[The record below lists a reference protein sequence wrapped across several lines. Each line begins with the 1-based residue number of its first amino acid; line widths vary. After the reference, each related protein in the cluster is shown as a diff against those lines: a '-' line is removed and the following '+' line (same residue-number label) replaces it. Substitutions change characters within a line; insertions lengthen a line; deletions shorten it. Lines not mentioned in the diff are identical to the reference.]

1 MRHRFGTSLVLWA
14 ALLAG
19 TSAPVQAEQTG
30 TPSSLSPEVIAT
42 VETWSRGAM
51 MFVFFHEFGHMA
63 IDLLKL
69 PSTGPEEDAVDE
81 FSTLILTEVIL
92 QAPEAQ
98 KNLFAEVVRGG
109 ALFWKLLAERSEAQ
123 GHSTPFYD
131 EHSPDIR
138 RFANILC
145 LATGA
150 DPLRFIPMAVK
161 VGIPENRLH
170 RCAGD
175 YKRRHAAWNELMENY
190 GKQGQGQGQDKGKS
204 GGRMTLKIEPPRK
217 AAYKPFEEEFRRDN
231 FFQKVLDLMAGAVH
245 LPRDGPVVVMEC
257 GMANAFWSP
266 RAGEIILCYEMYAEI
281 VQVFLAAAQG
291 GEKPK
296 GQPTTP
302 APQPQ
307 PQPRPGAGGPLV
319 GTWQCQNNMVGST
332 EQLALGADGSFRSTA
347 RDYMGTVSSWG
358 RWSVQGNLL
367 TFQLV
372 GYQPPQ
378 RSLPRQIDVTY
389 SMPDANA
396 LQIGVAGTPPGMCQR
411 LQ

>member
-14 ALLAG
+14 ALLVG
-19 TSAPVQAEQTG
+19 TAAPVRAEQTG
-30 TPSSLSPEVIAT
+30 KPPSSLSPEVIAT

-109 ALFWKLLAERSEAQ
+109 ALFWKLLAEQSEAK

-161 VGIPENRLH
+161 AGIPENRLH

-175 YKRRHAAWNELMENY
+175 YKRRHAAWNELMEKY
-190 GKQGQGQGQDKGKS
+190 GKQGKG

-217 AAYKPFEEEFRRDN
+217 AAYTPFEEEFRRDN

-245 LPRDGPVVVMEC
+245 LPRDVPVVVKEC

-319 GTWQCQNNMVGST
+319 GTWQCQNNVVGST
-332 EQLALGADGSFRSTA
+332 EQLALSADGSFRSTA

-358 RWSVQGNLL
+358 RWSVQGSLL
-367 TFQLV
+367 TFQLA

-389 SMPDANA
+389 SMPNANA
-396 LQIGVAGTPPGMCQR
+396 LQIGVAGTPPGMCPR

>member
-1 MRHRFGTSLVLWA
+1 MRHRFALSLVLWA

-19 TSAPVQAEQTG
+19 PSARVGAQPTV
-30 TPSSLSPEVIAT
+30 TPASLSPEVIAT

-81 FSTLILTEVIL
+81 FSTLILTELIL

-109 ALFWKLLAERSEAQ
+109 ALFWKLLAERSEAK

-161 VGIPENRLH
+161 AGIPENRLH

-175 YKRRHAAWNELMENY
+175 YKRRHAAWNELMEKY
-190 GKQGQGQGQDKGKS
+190 GKHGQGQGQDKGKG
-204 GGRMTLKIEPPRK
+204 GGRMTLKIEPSRK
-217 AAYKPFEEEFRRDN
+217 AAYKPFEEEFRREN

-245 LPRDGPVVVMEC
+245 LPRDVPVVVKEC

-291 GEKPK
+291 GDKPK

-302 APQPQ
+302 A

-319 GTWQCQNNMVGST
+319 GTWQCQNNVVGST

-358 RWSVQGNLL
+358 RWSIQGSLL

-389 SMPDANA
+389 SMPNANA
-396 LQIGVAGTPPGMCQR
+396 LQIGVAGTPPGHCQR

>member
-1 MRHRFGTSLVLWA
+1 MRHRLGTSLVLCA

-19 TSAPVQAEQTG
+19 TSARVGAQSASP
-30 TPSSLSPEVIAT
+30 PSSLSPEVIAT

-63 IDLLKL
+63 IDVLKL

-81 FSTLILTEVIL
+81 FSTLILTEVIV
-92 QAPEAQ
+92 QAPEEQ

-109 ALFWKLLAERSEAQ
+109 ALFWKLSAERMEAR
-123 GHSTPFYD
+123 GRSAPFYD

-161 VGIPENRLH
+161 AGIPEHRLH

-175 YKRRHAAWNELMENY
+175 YKRRHAAWNELMEKY
-190 GKQGQGQGQDKGKS
+190 GKQGKG

-217 AAYKPFEEEFRRDN
+217 SAYKPFEDEFRRDN
-231 FFQKVLDLMAGAVH
+231 FFQKVLDLMTSAVR
-245 LPRDGPVVVMEC
+245 LPRDVPVVVKEC
-257 GMANAFWSP
+257 GQANAFWSP

-281 VQVFLAAAQG
+281 VQLFLAAAQA

-307 PQPRPGAGGPLV
+307 QPRPGAGGPLV
-319 GTWQCQNNMVGST
+319 GTWQCRNNVVGST
-332 EQLALGADGSFRSTA
+332 EQLALGGDGSFRSIA

-358 RWSVQGNLL
+358 RWSAQGSML
-367 TFQLV
+367 TFQIA
-372 GYQPPQ
+372 GYQPLQ

-389 SMPDANA
+389 SMPNANA

-411 LQ
+411 MQ

>member
-1 MRHRFGTSLVLWA
+1 MRHGFATSLVLCA

-19 TSAPVQAEQTG
+19 TSVPVRAEQTG
-30 TPSSLSPEVIAT
+30 TPPSSLSPEVIAT

-81 FSTLILTEVIL
+81 FSTLILTELIL

-109 ALFWKLLAERSEAQ
+109 ALFWKLLAERSDAK

-161 VGIPENRLH
+161 AGIPENRLH
-170 RCAGD
+170 RCAAD
-175 YKRRHAAWNELMENY
+175 YKRRHAAWNELMEKH
-190 GKQGQGQGQDKGKS
+190 GKQGQGLGQDKDKG

-217 AAYKPFEEEFRRDN
+217 AAHKPFEEDFRREN
-231 FFQKVLDLMAGAVH
+231 FFQQVLDVMAGALH
-245 LPRDGPVVVMEC
+245 LPRDVPVVVKEC

-291 GEKPK
+291 GDKPK

-302 APQPQ
+302 A

-319 GTWQCQNNMVGST
+319 GTWQCQNNVVGST

-347 RDYMGTVSSWG
+347 RDYMGSVSSWG
-358 RWSVQGNLL
+358 RWSVQGSLL

-389 SMPDANA
+389 SMPNANA
-396 LQIGVAGTPPGMCQR
+396 LQIGVAGTPPGHCQR

>member
-1 MRHRFGTSLVLWA
+1 MRHGFAISLVLWA

-19 TSAPVQAEQTG
+19 PSARVGAQPTG
-30 TPSSLSPEVIAT
+30 TPASLSPEVIAT

-81 FSTLILTEVIL
+81 FSTLILTELIL

-109 ALFWKLLAERSEAQ
+109 ALFWKLLAERSEAK

-161 VGIPENRLH
+161 AGIPENRLH

-175 YKRRHAAWNELMENY
+175 YKRRHAAWNELMEKY
-190 GKQGQGQGQDKGKS
+190 GKQGQGQAI
-204 GGRMTLKIEPPRK
+204 RARAV
-217 AAYKPFEEEFRRDN
+217 AA
-231 FFQKVLDLMAGAVH
+231 
-245 LPRDGPVVVMEC
+245 
-257 GMANAFWSP
+257 
-266 RAGEIILCYEMYAEI
+266 
-281 VQVFLAAAQG
+281 
-291 GEKPK
+291 
-296 GQPTTP
+296 
-302 APQPQ
+302 
-307 PQPRPGAGGPLV
+307 
-319 GTWQCQNNMVGST
+319 
-332 EQLALGADGSFRSTA
+332 
-347 RDYMGTVSSWG
+347 
-358 RWSVQGNLL
+358 
-367 TFQLV
+367 
-372 GYQPPQ
+372 
-378 RSLPRQIDVTY
+378 
-389 SMPDANA
+389 
-396 LQIGVAGTPPGMCQR
+396 
-411 LQ
+411 